1 MFNKN
6 MNIYNEIK
14 MLEKHKENS
23 IKLINSDIL
32 SEEEKETEKDFVETL
47 DYTIDIALAAIEMKN
62 LTGGIDEL
70 EDGYEMDITK
80 YMKDFDEYKTDF
92 DKSLNKEVVEDEDI
106 IYIMEDALE
115 ILEDR
120 DIKEI
125 DIKGQLYNKNTVSI
139 YIKLEETKEW

>member
-1 MFNKN
+1 
-6 MNIYNEIK
+6 
-14 MLEKHKENS
+14 MLEKYKENS

-92 DKSLNKEVVEDEDI
+92 DKSLNKEVAEDEDI
-106 IYIMEDALE
+106 IYIIEDALE

-139 YIKLEETKEW
+139 YIKLEETKE

>member
-32 SEEEKETEKDFVETL
+32 SEEEKEIEKDFVETL

-139 YIKLEETKEW
+139 YIKLEETKE

>member
-6 MNIYNEIK
+6 VNIYNEIK

-23 IKLINSDIL
+23 LKLIASDVL
-32 SEEEKETEKDFVETL
+32 TEEEKDTENDFIETI

-92 DKSLNKEVVEDEDI
+92 DKSLNKEAAEDEDI
-106 IYIMEDALE
+106 IYIIEDALE

-139 YIKLEETKEW
+139 YIKLEETKE

>member
-1 MFNKN
+1 
-6 MNIYNEIK
+6 
-14 MLEKHKENS
+14 MLEKYKENS

-92 DKSLNKEVVEDEDI
+92 DKSLNKEVAEDEDI
-106 IYIMEDALE
+106 IYIIEDALE

>member
-14 MLEKHKENS
+14 MLEKHKENAL
-23 IKLINSDIL
+23 KLIASDVL
-32 SEEEKETEKDFVETL
+32 TEEEKETENDFVETL

-125 DIKGQLYNKNTVSI
+125 DIKGQLYNKDTVSI
-139 YIKLEETKEW
+139 YIKLEENREW

>member
-14 MLEKHKENS
+14 MLEKHKENAL
-23 IKLINSDIL
+23 KLIASDIL

-125 DIKGQLYNKNTVSI
+125 DIKGQLYNKDTVSI
-139 YIKLEETKEW
+139 YIKLEENREW

>member
-6 MNIYNEIK
+6 VNIYNEIK

-23 IKLINSDIL
+23 LKLIASDVL
-32 SEEEKETEKDFVETL
+32 TEEEKETEKDFVETL

-92 DKSLNKEVVEDEDI
+92 DKSLNKEVTEDEDI

-139 YIKLEETKEW
+139 YIKLEETKE

>member
-1 MFNKN
+1 
-6 MNIYNEIK
+6 
-14 MLEKHKENS
+14 MLEKYKENS

-92 DKSLNKEVVEDEDI
+92 DKSLNKEVTEDEDI

-139 YIKLEETKEW
+139 YIKLEETREW

>member
-1 MFNKN
+1 
-6 MNIYNEIK
+6 
-14 MLEKHKENS
+14 MLEKYKENS

-32 SEEEKETEKDFVETL
+32 SGEEKETEKDFVETL

-92 DKSLNKEVVEDEDI
+92 DKSLNKEVTEDEDI

>member
-1 MFNKN
+1 
-6 MNIYNEIK
+6 
-14 MLEKHKENS
+14 MLEKYKENS

-92 DKSLNKEVVEDEDI
+92 DKSLNKEVTEDEDI

-139 YIKLEETKEW
+139 YIKLEENRE

>member
-92 DKSLNKEVVEDEDI
+92 DKSLNKEAAEDEDI

-139 YIKLEETKEW
+139 YIKLEETKE

>member
-1 MFNKN
+1 
-6 MNIYNEIK
+6 
-14 MLEKHKENS
+14 MLEKYKENS

-92 DKSLNKEVVEDEDI
+92 DKTLNKELVEDEDI
-106 IYIMEDALE
+106 IYIIEDALE

-139 YIKLEETKEW
+139 YIKLEETKE

>member
-1 MFNKN
+1 
-6 MNIYNEIK
+6 
-14 MLEKHKENS
+14 MLEKYKENS

-92 DKSLNKEVVEDEDI
+92 EKSLNKELVEDEDI

-139 YIKLEETKEW
+139 YIKLEETKE

>member
-1 MFNKN
+1 
-6 MNIYNEIK
+6 
-14 MLEKHKENS
+14 MLEKYKENS
-23 IKLINSDIL
+23 IKLIDSDIL

-70 EDGYEMDITK
+70 EDGYEMDVTK

-106 IYIMEDALE
+106 IYIIEDALE

-139 YIKLEETKEW
+139 YIKLEETKE

>member
-1 MFNKN
+1 
-6 MNIYNEIK
+6 
-14 MLEKHKENS
+14 MLEKYKENS

-92 DKSLNKEVVEDEDI
+92 DKSLNKEVTEDEDI

-139 YIKLEETKEW
+139 YIKLEETRE

>member
-1 MFNKN
+1 
-6 MNIYNEIK
+6 
-14 MLEKHKENS
+14 MLEKYKENS

-92 DKSLNKEVVEDEDI
+92 DKSLNKEVTEDEDI

-125 DIKGQLYNKNTVSI
+125 DIKGQLYNKDTVSI

>member
-14 MLEKHKENS
+14 MLEKHKENAL
-23 IKLINSDIL
+23 KLIASDVL
-32 SEEEKETEKDFVETL
+32 TEEEKETENDFVETL

-125 DIKGQLYNKNTVSI
+125 DIKGQLYNKDTVSI
-139 YIKLEETKEW
+139 YIKLEENRE

>member
-1 MFNKN
+1 
-6 MNIYNEIK
+6 
-14 MLEKHKENS
+14 MLEKYKENS

-92 DKSLNKEVVEDEDI
+92 DKTLNKEVVEDEDI
-106 IYIMEDALE
+106 IYIIEDALE

-139 YIKLEETKEW
+139 YIKLEETKE

>member
-1 MFNKN
+1 
-6 MNIYNEIK
+6 
-14 MLEKHKENS
+14 MLEKYKENS

-92 DKSLNKEVVEDEDI
+92 EKSLNKELVEDEDI

>member
-6 MNIYNEIK
+6 VNIYNEIK

-23 IKLINSDIL
+23 LKLIASDVL
-32 SEEEKETEKDFVETL
+32 TEEEKDTENDFIETI
-47 DYTIDIALAAIEMKN
+47 DYSIDIALAAIEMKKI
-62 LTGGIDEL
+62 TGGIDEL
-70 EDGYEMDITK
+70 ENGYEIDISK
-80 YMKDFDEYKTDF
+80 YVKDFDECKKDF
-92 DKSLNKEVVEDEDI
+92 GKSLNKEVVEDEDI
-106 IYIMEDALE
+106 IYIIEDALE

>member
-1 MFNKN
+1 
-6 MNIYNEIK
+6 
-14 MLEKHKENS
+14 
-23 IKLINSDIL
+23 
-32 SEEEKETEKDFVETL
+32 
-47 DYTIDIALAAIEMKN
+47 
-62 LTGGIDEL
+62 
-70 EDGYEMDITK
+70 
-80 YMKDFDEYKTDF
+80 MKDFDEYKTDF
-92 DKSLNKEVVEDEDI
+92 EKSLNKELVEDEDI

>member
-14 MLEKHKENS
+14 MLEKYKENS

-92 DKSLNKEVVEDEDI
+92 DKSLNKEAAEDEDI
-106 IYIMEDALE
+106 IYIIEDALE

-139 YIKLEETKEW
+139 YIKLEETKE

>member
-1 MFNKN
+1 
-6 MNIYNEIK
+6 
-14 MLEKHKENS
+14 MLEKYKENS

-92 DKSLNKEVVEDEDI
+92 DKSLNKEVTEDEDI

-125 DIKGQLYNKNTVSI
+125 DIKGQLYNKDTVSI
-139 YIKLEETKEW
+139 YIKLEENRE

>member
-92 DKSLNKEVVEDEDI
+92 DKSLNKEAAEDEDI

>member
-1 MFNKN
+1 
-6 MNIYNEIK
+6 
-14 MLEKHKENS
+14 MLEKYKENS

-92 DKSLNKEVVEDEDI
+92 DKSLNKEAAEDEDI
-106 IYIMEDALE
+106 IYIIEDALE

>member
-1 MFNKN
+1 
-6 MNIYNEIK
+6 
-14 MLEKHKENS
+14 MLEKYKENS

-92 DKSLNKEVVEDEDI
+92 DKSLNKEVTEDEDI

-139 YIKLEETKEW
+139 YIKLEETKE

>member
-139 YIKLEETKEW
+139 YIKLEETKE

>member
-1 MFNKN
+1 MFNKK

-14 MLEKHKENS
+14 MLEKYKENS

-92 DKSLNKEVVEDEDI
+92 DKSLNKEAAEDEDI
-106 IYIMEDALE
+106 IYIIEDALE

-139 YIKLEETKEW
+139 YIKLEETKE

>member
-6 MNIYNEIK
+6 VNIYNEIK

-23 IKLINSDIL
+23 LKLIASDVL
-32 SEEEKETEKDFVETL
+32 TEEEKDTENDFIETI

-92 DKSLNKEVVEDEDI
+92 DKSLNKEAAEDEDI
-106 IYIMEDALE
+106 IYIIEDALE

>member
-1 MFNKN
+1 
-6 MNIYNEIK
+6 
-14 MLEKHKENS
+14 MLEKYKENS

-92 DKSLNKEVVEDEDI
+92 DKTLNKEVVEDEDI
-106 IYIMEDALE
+106 IYIIEDALE

>member
-1 MFNKN
+1 
-6 MNIYNEIK
+6 
-14 MLEKHKENS
+14 MLEKYKENS

-92 DKSLNKEVVEDEDI
+92 DKSLNKEVTEDEDI

>member
-1 MFNKN
+1 
-6 MNIYNEIK
+6 
-14 MLEKHKENS
+14 MLEKYKENS

-92 DKSLNKEVVEDEDI
+92 DKSLNKEVTEDEDI

-125 DIKGQLYNKNTVSI
+125 DIKGQLYNKDTVSI
-139 YIKLEETKEW
+139 YIKLEETKE

>member
-1 MFNKN
+1 
-6 MNIYNEIK
+6 
-14 MLEKHKENS
+14 MLEKYKENS

-92 DKSLNKEVVEDEDI
+92 DKSLNKEAAEDEDI
-106 IYIMEDALE
+106 IYIIEDALE

-139 YIKLEETKEW
+139 YIKLEETKE

>member
-6 MNIYNEIK
+6 VNIYNEIK
-14 MLEKHKENS
+14 MLEKYKENS

-92 DKSLNKEVVEDEDI
+92 DKSLNKEVTEDEDI
-106 IYIMEDALE
+106 IYIIEDALE

>member
-6 MNIYNEIK
+6 VNIYNEIK

-23 IKLINSDIL
+23 LKLIASDVL
-32 SEEEKETEKDFVETL
+32 TEEEKDTEKDFIETI
-47 DYTIDIALAAIEMKN
+47 DYSIDIALSAIEMKN

-92 DKSLNKEVVEDEDI
+92 DKSLNKEVAEDEDI
-106 IYIMEDALE
+106 IYIIEDALE

-139 YIKLEETKEW
+139 YIKLEETKE

>member
-1 MFNKN
+1 MFNKK

-14 MLEKHKENS
+14 MLEKYKENS

-92 DKSLNKEVVEDEDI
+92 DKSLNKEAAEDEDI
-106 IYIMEDALE
+106 IYIIEDALE